1 MGPIFVR
8 ELRAD
13 VAVWPG
19 RRVLAVADAVAWPAL
34 WIYVTLHAPFE
45 TGLAGKAVVTLA
57 AVMAVHRVVKALL
70 RNERYRFSVVRWGK
84 VAVGFLFL
92 GFALKIAVGIT

>member
-8 ELRAD
+8 EVPAD

-19 RRVLAVADAVAWPAL
+19 RRVLAVVDALAWPAL
-34 WIYVTLHAPFE
+34 WIYVTLHAPFD

-57 AVMAVHRVVKALL
+57 AVMAVQRVIKALL
-70 RNERYRFSVVRWGK
+70 RNERYRFSVVRWGR
-84 VAVGFLFL
+84 VAIGLLLL